1 MKKFACQYALLR
13 FRPFVETGEFAN
25 VGIVLMAP
33 EARFFDFR
41 LLRRYGHITRFFHQ
55 LDRKVYLEGKEL
67 FQEELDRFAGE
78 LRRLALDG
86 RKAQADLALARN
98 LFAELVRPREAMLH
112 FAQQRVV
119 LAENPKEKLGQLFD
133 HYIERNFVTREY
145 QERLL
150 ENAVRKLLFRAQVG
164 TQYQREKIGTPDFT
178 VNFPFVLMG
187 DGKAQRIIKPLYLAQ
202 DDTTKI
208 LTHGGQWVD
217 KVRRLRKRS
226 ALPED
231 VLVPVTA
238 PQNDSKAYDAF
249 TEIRDDLLSARV
261 QVVPANDE
269 GSILR
274 FATPLSAYAAL
285 SRPTTGNLLESA

>member
-33 EARFFDFR
+33 EARFFGFR
-41 LLRRYGHITRFFHQ
+41 LLTRYARITRFFHQ
-55 LDRKVYLEGKEL
+55 LDRRVYLEGREL
-67 FQEELDRFAGE
+67 FKEELDRFSGE

-86 RKAQADLALARN
+86 RKTQPDVPLARN
-98 LFAELVRPREAMLH
+98 LFAELVRPREAMLQ
-112 FAQQRVV
+112 FAEQRVV

-150 ENAVRKLLFRAQVG
+150 ENTVRKLLFRAHVG
-164 TQYQREKIGTPDFT
+164 ARYQREKIGTPDFT
-178 VNFPFVLMG
+178 VNFPFVLMA
-187 DGKAQRIIKPLYLAQ
+187 DGRAQRVIKPLHLAQ
-202 DDTTKI
+202 GDTTKI

-217 KVRRLRKRS
+217 KIRRLRKRD
-226 ALPED
+226 ALPDD
-231 VLVPVTA
+231 VLFPVTA
-238 PQNDSKAYDAF
+238 PQANTKAYEAF
-249 TEIRDDLLSARV
+249 TEIRDDLIGAQV

-269 GSILR
+269 DTILQ
-274 FATPLSAYAAL
+274 FAV
-285 SRPTTGNLLESA
+285 R

>member
-33 EARFFDFR
+33 EARFFGFR
-41 LLRRYGHITRFFHQ
+41 LLKRYARITQFFHQ
-55 LDRKVYLEGKEL
+55 LDRRVYLEGREL
-67 FQEELDRFAGE
+67 FKEELDRFAGE

-86 RKAQADLALARN
+86 RKTQPDVPLARN
-98 LFAELVRPREAMLH
+98 LFAELVRPREAMLQ
-112 FAQQRVV
+112 FAEQRVV

-150 ENAVRKLLFRAQVG
+150 ENTVRKLLFRAHVG
-164 TQYQREKIGTPDFT
+164 AKYQREKIGTPDFT
-178 VNFPFVLMG
+178 VNFPFVLMA
-187 DGKAQRIIKPLYLAQ
+187 DGRAQRVIKPLHLAQ
-202 DDTTKI
+202 GDTTKI

-217 KVRRLRKRS
+217 KIRRLRKRN
-226 ALPED
+226 ALPDD
-231 VLVPVTA
+231 VLFPVTA
-238 PQNDSKAYDAF
+238 PQANTRAYDAF
-249 TEIRDDLLSARV
+249 TEIRDDLIGAQV

-269 GSILR
+269 ETILQ
-274 FATPLSAYAAL
+274 FAV
-285 SRPTTGNLLESA
+285 R

>member
-33 EARFFDFR
+33 EARFFGFR
-41 LLRRYGHITRFFHQ
+41 LLKRYGRITQFFHQ
-55 LDRKVYLEGKEL
+55 LDRKVYLEGKDL
-67 FQEELDRFAGE
+67 FKEELDRFAGD

-86 RKAQADLALARN
+86 RKTQPDLTLARN
-98 LFAELVRPREAMLH
+98 LFTELVRPREAMLQ
-112 FAQQRVV
+112 FAEQRVV

-133 HYIERNFVTREY
+133 HYIERNFVTKEY

-150 ENAVRKLLFRAQVG
+150 ENTVRKLLFRAQIG
-164 TQYQREKIGTPDFT
+164 LQYQREKIGTPDFT
-178 VNFPFVLMG
+178 VNFPFVLMA
-187 DGKAQRIIKPLYLAQ
+187 DGKAQRIIKPLHLAQ
-202 DDTTKI
+202 GDTTKI

-217 KVRRLRKRS
+217 KVRRLRKRN

-231 VLVPVTA
+231 VLFPVTA

-249 TEIRDDLLSARV
+249 TEIRDDLVSARV
-261 QVVPANDE
+261 RVVAANDE
-269 GSILR
+269 SSILR
-274 FATPLSAYAAL
+274 FAAISETAP
-285 SRPTTGNLLESA
+285 GG